1 MVEQPSKTMPVDVRQ
16 AFDDAVRLY
25 IHWKSGTF
33 NVPAPTLNFRALTI
47 SLSGICDLI
56 AAYKNEALPLPIHDD
71 LWMQIEDMKLKAELA
86 IDPSYT
92 TGARVLDALIQKHRM
107 ASDRGGADTSQATLA
122 PEL

>member
-1 MVEQPSKTMPVDVRQ
+1 MVEQPSETMLVDVRQ

-56 AAYKNEALPLPIHDD
+56 AAYKNE
-71 LWMQIEDMKLKAELA
+71 LA

-107 ASDRGGADTSQATLA
+107 ASGRGGADTSQATLA
-122 PEL
+122 LGNRPSFEGDTSDH